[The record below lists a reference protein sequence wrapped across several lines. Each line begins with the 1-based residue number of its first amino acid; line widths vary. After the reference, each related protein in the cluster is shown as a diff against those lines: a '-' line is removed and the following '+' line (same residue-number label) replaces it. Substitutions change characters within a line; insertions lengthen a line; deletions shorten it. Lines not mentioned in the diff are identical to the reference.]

1 MSHSDTFKSLLQTLS
16 VEVYADPVNTK
27 DCIVLLGRL
36 KPMTSK
42 DLKLTLSEGR
52 LLNWIERALVSLPKD
67 ADFKLRFSRPWLL
80 KKEKL
85 VFTWDFTIQGNLEG
99 ALKFLQGLNVPSSPE
114 EEHIE
119 GSTIQL
125 IKPKRGQVKPVR
137 IGAMR

>member
-1 MSHSDTFKSLLQTLS
+1 MSHSETFKTLLRSLS
-16 VEVYADPVNTK
+16 VEVYAEPVNRD

-36 KPMTSK
+36 KPMTEA

-52 LLNWIERALVSLPKD
+52 LLNWIERVLNSVPKD
-67 ADFKLRFSRPWLL
+67 AKFKLRFSRPWLL

-114 EEHIE
+114 EEVSE
-119 GSTIQL
+119 GSSIQL
-125 IKPKRGQVKPVR
+125 IKPKRGRVKPVR